1 MNEADFRL
9 SRIDQDSQDYWFE
22 VSRTSKEK
30 LTAEYFEQGMIEVSH
45 VVYSLSD
52 DMWAIQR
59 QFLFNTEMITPTD
72 GELKMFMKGLAEK
85 ASHNIGGT
93 K

>member
-9 SRIDQDSQDYWFE
+9 SRVDQDTQDYWFE
-22 VSRTSKEK
+22 VSGTSKEK

-52 DMWAIQR
+52 NMWAIQR
-59 QFLFNTEMITPTD
+59 EFMFNMDMITPENN
-72 GELKMFMKGLAEK
+72 ELESFIKGLAEK
-85 ASHNIGGT
+85 AVKRNA
-93 K
+93 